1 MLIWLTFTAFI
12 SFNNGLKWLDLFVL
26 KNYSCS
32 MSCFFRIPWSLGSS
46 AQHVPTI
53 ITKISPLL
61 PPCMQSYAFGSTPLP
76 LCVRTF
82 YIFTPFPLINFY
94 SDSSL
99 HHSQFLGYFH
109 FYLSLSLNFTFH
121 FSLKPP
127 SFLYA
132 IACIWIDPSPLPLCI
147 RTMWMIPSVLKV
159 PAQTILG

>member
-1 MLIWLTFTAFI
+1 MVRSVCIE
-12 SFNNGLKWLDLFVL
+12 KLFV
-26 KNYSCS
+26 
-32 MSCFFRIPWSLGSS
+32 
-46 AQHVPTI
+46 QHVLFLQDSLEFGVICTAR
-53 ITKISPLL
+53 THNNHQNQSPL

-94 SDSSL
+94 SDSRL

-127 SFLYA
+127 SSLYA
-132 IACIWIDPSPLPLCI
+132 IACIWIDPSPLPLCV

-159 PAQTILG
+159 PAQTILA